1 MSDCKIVST
10 TNERLQDYIDKYGQ
24 AEGLKRFIKQTVN
37 PNAMTFESIPADKE
51 VYGVKFLYRYDKASS
66 DATVSRIAGD
76 IGKKYVNV
84 FETKDLRGNPV
95 FKVVVTNPNA
105 VTSEDELMGIT
116 SDNPFETL
124 SAYLQGQRHI
134 KYNRKSL
141 IESTISELKS
151 RGKDTKSNEAKLVK
165 LLGEITELEV
175 DIEGYT
181 TAKDT
186 ESLRILAAKQ
196 IAWVTSTLG
205 KEGITSSELTEI
217 DFIINLWNDIRTTLY
232 GESEELP
239 DDMKDAFTD
248 IGNLVNSEDVYGNYQ
263 RVSSAFLANQAGYE
277 SSEQLWREFHNVKD
291 SSMLKGWGLD
301 LSATGIRL
309 ITRTDILMRNN
320 LARGEQE
327 VREKLEEL
335 ATKFKELKEKGKDYK
350 LLFQT
355 NLEGEFTGNLT
366 NRYSQSWYDSSKIE
380 RNRLKGTVKAINAMV
395 ASKQITEPA
404 AKKLRRKAYKEYS
417 NWMKDNAESI
427 DIRFFIEDGFT
438 DGLFTKESYT
448 TYLEGLFGK
457 ERTAEIIRQ
466 AEEQYGRYLTDLDSV
481 KEDLQGQKDIGEI
494 TADEYTTKLDEWILR
509 NSPNIWFKQ
518 NEPMSTEFPQTYN
531 NYIVTKPKKFIK
543 GNPSGWYDVNYEQ
556 IENDADLLEL
566 YNYVR
571 NYMDEMMS
579 YIPNHLKKDQD
590 VHAGFLPRVRK
601 SLLFDLNSL
610 VGMGATL
617 KEDWIQSITSRE
629 GMDNRH
635 LEINPVTGRPYK
647 NIPSAFITNIP
658 VDDRSFEL
666 DKILGAF
673 GKMAIEYKWK
683 SRVEDSVLLVHKFL
697 DNVSTSEK
705 RKQNTSDDLSA
716 LRAQLEYA
724 TDVLIYNETK
734 LEEGKSKL
742 KIFQGNSYIAD
753 EDVRDKVEARVKE
766 LETLDKP
773 QDEILKTIEEEFKGK
788 VKIVSQK
795 KRLKYLEEKVAAI
808 EESYYSDEIT
818 EEERD
823 KLIAPL
829 EEEALTLGRSVVWS
843 KVGDK
848 VLRYNQALAL
858 GFNPFSAV
866 NNYMFGVTSN
876 IIWAAGKNDFTP
888 RQMWQAFGLMWKSA
902 LNLKDKRM
910 DKIANLIVLFN
921 IMSDTIEYKSGGTNE
936 TLEKIKNSPFTML
949 KGGDYM
955 IKGQTFI
962 ALMLNTKITDVNGVE
977 RSLYEAF
984 DNEGKWKTDEFGENN
999 GWNGDFTNTED
1010 MQDFLKFKNK
1020 STQLIKK
1027 LHGNFDPKSPARYK
1041 KYILGRMLGQFRFS
1055 WMLEGIEQRFGERR
1069 RDDMLDRIVE
1079 GRYITYYNL
1088 GFKKSLKTLAK
1099 LALGQ
1104 ASAFKGIRAQDRAI
1118 VEENMRRN
1126 LMEIYLYAALTAI
1139 YLTIKSLADDDD
1151 DEELYLTMNMLQRV
1165 MADTTFYLTP
1175 STFTQIIQD
1184 PFPIIKVYTRA
1195 SKAFG
1200 SAEQLIFNDD
1210 LTEHQREQKWANVTN
1225 AFPYINQ
1232 YNRFKYMSEKVREY

>member
-1 MSDCKIVST
+1 MDCKIVST
-10 TNERLQDYIDKYGQ
+10 TNARLEEYIDKYGQ

-37 PNAMTFESIPADKE
+37 PTAMTFDSIPADKE

-66 DATVSRIAGD
+66 DATVSRIADD

-84 FETKDLRGNPV
+84 FETKDLRGNTV
-95 FKVVVTNPNA
+95 FKIVVTNPNA
-105 VTSEDELMGIT
+105 VSSEDELMGIS

-124 SAYLQGQRHI
+124 SAYLQGQRRI

-141 IESTISELKS
+141 IEANISELKAK
-151 RGKDTKSNEAKLVK
+151 GKNTKVQEAKLVK
-165 LLGEITELEV
+165 LLSEIAELETDV
-175 DIEGYT
+175 EQYN
-181 TAKDT
+181 ASKDA
-186 ESLRILAAKQ
+186 EALKILASKQ

-217 DFIINLWNDIRTTLY
+217 DYIINLWDDIRTVLY

-239 DDMKDAFTD
+239 EDIKDAFVD
-248 IGNLVNSEDVYGNYQ
+248 ISHLINSEDVYGNFQ
-263 RVSSAFLANQAGYE
+263 RVNSAFLANQAGYE

-291 SSMLKGWGLD
+291 SSILKGWGLD

-309 ITRTDILMRNN
+309 ITRTDLLMRNN
-320 LARGEQE
+320 LARAEQE
-327 VREKLEEL
+327 IKERLSEL
-335 ATKFKELKEKGKDYK
+335 SDKFKKLSDAGKDYK
-350 LLFQT
+350 ILFQK
-355 NLEGEFTGNLT
+355 NLDGNFTGNLT
-366 NRYSQSWYDSSKIE
+366 NRYSQSWYDSVKIA
-380 RNRLKGTVKAINAMV
+380 RNKLKNTISAINTSGV
-395 ASKQITEPA
+395 PDGT
-404 AKKLRRKAYKEYS
+404 AKKLRRKAYLEYS
-417 NWMKDNAESI
+417 NWMKGNAETI
-427 DIRFFIEDGFT
+427 DIRFFIEEDFT
-438 DGLFTKESYT
+438 DSIYTKETYT
-448 TYLEGLFGK
+448 NYLEGLFGK
-457 ERTAEIIRQ
+457 ERTTEIIRQ
-466 AEEQYGRYLTDLDSV
+466 AEEQYERYLNDLESV
-481 KEDLQGQKDIGEI
+481 KEDLRSQKDIGEI
-494 TADEYTTKLDEWILR
+494 TMEEYTAKLDEWVLR
-509 NSPNIWFKQ
+509 NSPIIWFKQ
-518 NEPMSTEFPQTYN
+518 NEPMSSEFPQTYN
-531 NYIVTKPKKFIK
+531 NYTVTKPKKFIK
-543 GNPSGWYDVNYEQ
+543 GKPSGWYDANYEQ

-571 NYMDEMMS
+571 EFMTEMMS

-601 SLLFDLNSL
+601 ALLAELNIKDLI
-610 VGMGATL
+610 GMGATL

-629 GMDNRH
+629 GLDNRH

-716 LRAQLEYA
+716 LKAQLEYA
-724 TDVLIYNETK
+724 TDVLIYNEAK
-734 LEEGKSKL
+734 LEEGKSNL
-742 KIFQGNSYIAD
+742 KFFKGNSYIAD
-753 EDVRDKVEARVKE
+753 DDVISQVDARVKD
-766 LETLDKP
+766 LRSLDKP
-773 QDEILKTIEEEFKGK
+773 EDEILNTIKEEFGDK
-788 VKIVSQK
+788 VKIVSQR
-795 KRLKYLEEKVAAI
+795 KRYKYLRDSVDAI
-808 EESYYSDEIT
+808 EERFYNQEIT
-818 EEERD
+818 EEERG
-823 KLIAPL
+823 KLVAPL
-829 EEEALTLGRSVVWS
+829 EEEAMAMGRSVVWS

-848 VLRYNQALAL
+848 ILRYNQALAL

-866 NNYMFGVTSN
+866 NNYLFGVNAN
-876 IIWAAGKNDFTP
+876 IMWAAGNTDFTP
-888 RQMWQAFGLMWKSA
+888 RQMWQAFGIMWRSV

-910 DKIANLIVLFN
+910 DKAANLIALYDILSEVV
-921 IMSDTIEYKSGGTNE
+921 EYKSNGVNG
-936 TLEKIKNSPFTML
+936 TLEKIRNSPFAML
-949 KGGDYM
+949 KKGDYM

-962 ALMLNTKITDVNGVE
+962 ATMLNTKIKDINGVE
-977 RSLYEAF
+977 RSLYEAY
-984 DNEGKWKTDEFGENN
+984 DNEGKWKTDEFGDDKN
-999 GWNGDFTNTED
+999 WNGDFTDENE
-1010 MQDFLKFKNK
+1010 MQDFLKFRNK

-1027 LHGNFDPKSPARYK
+1027 IHGNFDPKSPVRYK
-1041 KYILGRMLGQFRFS
+1041 KYILGRMIGQFRFS
-1055 WMLEGIEQRFGERR
+1055 WMMEGVEQRFGKRR
-1069 RDDMLDRIVE
+1069 YDEMLDRAVE

-1104 ASAFKGIRAQDRAI
+1104 ATAFKGVRAQDRAI

-1126 LMEIYLYAALTAI
+1126 LMEIYLYAVLTAI

-1175 STFTQIIQD
+1175 STFGQIIQE
-1184 PFPIIKVYTRA
+1184 PFPIYKVYTRA
-1195 SKAFG
+1195 SKAFN

-1210 LTEHQREQKWANVTN
+1210 LTQHQEEQKWANITN

-1232 YNRFKYMSEKVREY
+1232 YNRFKYMSEKVRTY